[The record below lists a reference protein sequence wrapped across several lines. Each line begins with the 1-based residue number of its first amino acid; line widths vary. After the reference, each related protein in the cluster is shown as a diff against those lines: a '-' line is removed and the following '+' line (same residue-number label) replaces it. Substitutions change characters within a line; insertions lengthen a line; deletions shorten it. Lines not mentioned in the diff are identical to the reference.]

1 MHKIIHGDSEMELG
15 FFEDNSIDSVVTDP
29 PYGISFM
36 NKHWDYDVP
45 TVDLWRE
52 VYRVLKPGGH
62 ALVACGT
69 RTQHR
74 MAVNLEDAGFEIRDV
89 IAWVYGC
96 LSADTE
102 VLTEFGFMSY
112 ERIRK
117 TKNIRILAYDP
128 KTDAYHYETPE
139 KWNEYQVKDTCF
151 RVQSDH
157 TDQIVSRNHRCLIER
172 KGDLLF
178 EFAENIAQERE
189 ASIPFLESVPVLR
202 DSVPGLHKG
211 AGRPEQSVQPGLC
224 CENGIQSKTGEDKAD
239 GAEENGS
246 CEMRELRERN
256 MEAVSVAEES
266 KNPDLLAGMQRRI
279 QGQGMEIVC
288 AHGPEILETGFG
300 GCSCSADDGVNKPG
314 VERRNNVSEEKGVL
328 RGSATEIREMPGGI
342 CADGAKGWIRTGI
355 QTSGCSSDIQAAYEN
370 GSGSP
375 HRPQPDEQRA
385 AEPDAICHEQGSQT
399 LRSRKSYKT
408 TLATFTPIV
417 YIGIIFCPTV
427 STGAFVARRNGKI
440 FITGNSGFPKS
451 LDISKAID
459 KAAGAERGVVGRI
472 KRDAG
477 SKSEHAFENSR
488 ELEYD
493 LTAPATDEAKQWD
506 GWGTALKPAME
517 LWTLA
522 RKPLGEKTVA
532 ANVLKH
538 GTGGL
543 NIDGCRVETDEVLN
557 YGTGKKSNVGFKT
570 SLQNDNRP
578 EYDGK
583 GRFPANLIHDGS
595 DEVVGLF
602 PDTKSGKMKQ
612 DIEGGEFNVYGKQY
626 PRSVETIGDSGSAA
640 RFFYCAK
647 ASKADRNEGLEEFEL
662 KPKAQGNQAQ
672 AELKR
677 GNIEWDAGTS
687 GMNKVKMV
695 ANNHPTVKPT
705 ALMRYL
711 VRLITPPGGTVLD
724 PFAGSGSTGKGA
736 ILEGFDVVLIERDEQ
751 YIPIIEGRCAH
762 AAAQVET
769 LETVDP
775 LS

>member
-15 FFEDNSIDSVVTDP
+15 FFEDSSIDSVVTDP

-62 ALVACGT
+62 ILVACGT

-74 MAVNLEDAGFEIRDV
+74 MTVNIEDAGFEIRDV

-314 VERRNNVSEEKGVL
+314 MEGRNNVSEEKRIL
-328 RGSATEIREMPGGI
+328 RGSASEIREMSGGI

-459 KAAGAERGVVGRI
+459 KAAGAEREVTGPKLLPNGREHHFNI
-472 KRDAG
+472 GFGEGEGFKSDA
-477 SKSEHAFENSR
+477 ADRYN
-488 ELEYD
+488 
-493 LTAPATDEAKQWD
+493 TAPATGEAKQWE

-517 LWTLA
+517 LWTLV

-583 GRFPANLIHDGS
+583 GRFPANFIHDGS

-602 PDTKSGKMKQ
+602 PGEDGKS
-612 DIEGGEFNVYGKQY
+612 
-626 PRSVETIGDSGSAA
+626 TA

-647 ASKADRNEGLEEFEL
+647 ASKADRNEGLDHMPL
-662 KPKAQGNQAQ
+662 KV
-672 AELKR
+672 
-677 GNIEWDAGTS
+677 AG
-687 GMNKVKMV
+687 GMAGRADGSMGSITYNN
-695 ANNHPTVKPT
+695 NNHPTVKPT

>member
-1 MHKIIHGDSEMELG
+1 MRKIIHGDSEMELG

-45 TVDLWRE
+45 SVDLWRE

-74 MAVNLEDAGFEIRDV
+74 MAVNLEDAGFEIRDI

-139 KWNEYQVKDTCF
+139 KWNEYQVNDTCF

-172 KGDLLF
+172 KGELLF

-202 DSVPGLHKG
+202 GGVPGLHKG
-211 AGRPEQSVQPGLC
+211 AGHPEQSVQPGLR
-224 CENGIQSKTGEDKAD
+224 CENDIQSKAGEDKAD

-288 AHGPEILETGFG
+288 AHGPEILETRFG
-300 GCSCSADDGVNKPG
+300 GGSCPANDGANKSG

-342 CADGAKGWIRTGI
+342 CADGAKGRVCTGI
-355 QTSGCSSDIQAAYEN
+355 QIDSCNSDIQTANAV

-459 KAAGAERGVVGRI
+459 KAAGADREVTGPKLLPNGREHHFNI
-472 KRDAG
+472 GFGEGEGFKSDA
-477 SKSEHAFENSR
+477 ADRYN
-488 ELEYD
+488 
-493 LTAPATDEAKQWD
+493 TAPATDEAKQWE

-517 LWTLA
+517 LWTLV

-602 PDTKSGKMKQ
+602 PGEDGKS
-612 DIEGGEFNVYGKQY
+612 
-626 PRSVETIGDSGSAA
+626 TA

-647 ASKADRNEGLEEFEL
+647 ASNADRNEGLEEYDL

-672 AELKR
+672 AELNR
-677 GNIEWDAGTS
+677 GNTGWDAGTS
-687 GMNKVKMV
+687 GMNKIKMV

-751 YIPIIEGRCAH
+751 YIPIIEGRCAY